1 MFSIVATETSVLT
14 FISIPGLA
22 YRDDWF
28 FLQLAIGYLI
38 GRILVAIFLLPQ
50 YFKGNIK
57 SIYEV
62 LGLRFSPF
70 IQKSASAIFLIT
82 RIFADGVRFLA
93 TAVIIEAVTGWP
105 IWFAV
110 LIIGIVTM
118 IYTLF
123 GGIRAVVWVDSL
135 QFLLYLF
142 GGIIILIFIYNSN
155 SFSSFESLIDS
166 GKLQIFRFST
176 KGITSDAWYFFSAL
190 IGGSLLSFSSHGVDY
205 MMVQRVLTCG
215 DINSARKAIIG
226 SGFFVFIQF
235 SIFLMVGSF
244 IWIYN
249 GGIVVEQD
257 RELSNFI
264 VNHLPVGVRG
274 ILLAGVLS
282 AAMSTLSSSINSLAS
297 STLHDWF
304 KGEIT
309 ITKSIIVSA
318 IWSFVLIFIA
328 LIFDE
333 GDTAIVILGLKIAS
347 FTYGGLLGLF
357 ILSFFKINFSN
368 IELLFGLLIGIAS
381 VFLFQYLGF
390 AWTWFIG
397 ISVIVNILSVLILNK
412 ITYIKYPFIIS
423 VSFFLLF
430 YFMFMDNKY
439 QSGLDVLSDHQFKDL
454 KDKNIGLVINHT
466 SVDSYGEHLI
476 DLAIKNNLKVEAIFT
491 PEHGLEGI
499 VEAGQNIPNDKN
511 NKLDIPI
518 YSLYG
523 KNRKPTSKML
533 NSIDVL
539 IFDIQDIGVRY
550 YTYIST
556 MALIMEAASEI
567 GIPLLILD
575 RLNPL
580 GDEVDGPLLNIEYS
594 SFVGMYPIPIRH
606 GMSIGELAKM
616 IKGEGWLDT
625 ENQLDLNIVEY
636 KGNPT
641 KQDAKNAFNI
651 NPSPN
656 MQNLK
661 TAWIYQGLCL
671 LEGTNISEGR
681 GTDTPFL
688 MFGAPWIDNKR
699 LIKDL
704 QEIKSNDDDFEIVE
718 FIPRSSPASKYPKYL
733 DNECYG
739 IRINNLEDPIKWILK
754 VLEVIKLNHPNEFK
768 FLDTNFIDKLYGS
781 NLLRKAIEDG
791 ISIDQLF
798 SNYFYD
804 KELFISKQ
812 KKYLIY

>member
-38 GRILVAIFLLPQ
+38 GRILVAMFLLPQ

-62 LGLRFSPF
+62 LGLRFSPL

-190 IGGSLLSFSSHGVDY
+190 IGGALLSFSSHGVDY

-215 DINSARKAIIG
+215 DLNSARKAIIG

-249 GGIVVEQD
+249 GGIAVEQD

-274 ILLAGVLS
+274 LLLAGVLS

-357 ILSFFKINFSN
+357 ILSFFKIKFSN

-397 ISVIVNILSVLILNK
+397 ISVIVNIISVLILNK

-423 VSFFLLF
+423 ASFFLLF

-439 QSGLDVLSDHQFKDL
+439 QSGLDVLSDRQFKDL

-491 PEHGLEGI
+491 PEHGLQGI

-636 KGNPT
+636 KGKPT
-641 KQDAKNAFNI
+641 KQDAKKAFNI

-699 LIKDL
+699 LFKDL

-718 FIPRSSPASKYPKYL
+718 FIPRSSPASKYPKYV

-739 IRINNLEDPIKWILK
+739 IRINNLKDPIKWILK
-754 VLEVIKLNHPNEFK
+754 VLEVIKLNHPSEFK

-781 NLLRKAIEDG
+781 NLLRKAIEEG

>member
-781 NLLRKAIEDG
+781 NLLRKAIEEG
-791 ISIDQLF
+791 RSIDQLF

>member
-190 IGGSLLSFSSHGVDY
+190 IGGALLSFSSHGVDY

-235 SIFLMVGSF
+235 SVFLMVGSF

-533 NSIDVL
+533 KSIDVL

-781 NLLRKAIEDG
+781 NLLRKAIEEG
-791 ISIDQLF
+791 RSIDQLF

>member
-155 SFSSFESLIDS
+155 SFTSFESLIDS

-190 IGGSLLSFSSHGVDY
+190 IGGALLSFCSHGVDY

-235 SIFLMVGSF
+235 SVFLMVGSF

-439 QSGLDVLSDHQFKDL
+439 QSGLDVLSGHQFKDL

-556 MALIMEAASEI
+556 MALIMEAASDI

-641 KQDAKNAFNI
+641 KQDAKNAFKI

-661 TAWIYQGLCL
+661 TAWIYQGICL

-718 FIPRSSPASKYPKYL
+718 FIPRSSPASKYPKYV

-739 IRINNLEDPIKWILK
+739 IRINNLKDPIKWILK

-781 NLLRKAIEDG
+781 NLLRKAIEEG

>member
-28 FLQLAIGYLI
+28 FLQLALGYII

-50 YFKGNIK
+50 YFKGNIN

-62 LGLRFSPF
+62 LGSKFSPF
-70 IQKSASAIFLIT
+70 IQKCASAIFLIT

-110 LIIGIVTM
+110 LIIGVVTM

-123 GGIRAVVWVDSL
+123 GGIRAVVWVDSF

-155 SFSSFESLIDS
+155 SFTSFDNIIDS

-176 KGITSDAWYFFSAL
+176 KGITSDSWYFFSAL
-190 IGGSLLSFSSHGVDY
+190 IGGALLSFSSHGVDY

-215 DINSARKAIIG
+215 DLNSARKAIIG
-226 SGFFVFIQF
+226 SGFFVFVQF

-249 GGIVVEQD
+249 DGRDVERD

-274 ILLAGVLS
+274 VLLAGVLS

-304 KGEIT
+304 KSKIT
-309 ITKSIIVSA
+309 INKSIVVSA
-318 IWSFVLIFIA
+318 IWSLVLIFIA

-357 ILSFFKINFSN
+357 ILSFFKIKFSN
-368 IELLFGLLIGIAS
+368 IELLFGLLTGIGS

-397 ISVIVNILSVLILNK
+397 ISVIVNIISVLILNK
-412 ITYIKYPFIIS
+412 INKIKFWFIIS
-423 VSFFLLF
+423 GSFFLLF
-430 YFMFMDNKY
+430 YFILMDNKY
-439 QSGLDVLSDHQFKDL
+439 LSGLDVLSERQFKDL
-454 KDKNIGLVINHT
+454 KGKNIGLVINHT
-466 SVDSYGEHLI
+466 SVNNYGEHLI
-476 DLAIKNNLKVEAIFT
+476 DLSIKNNVKVKVIFT
-491 PEHGLEGI
+491 PEHGLSGI
-499 VEAGQNIPNDKN
+499 IEAGQKVPNDKKN
-511 NKLDIPI
+511 DLEIPV

-523 KNRKPTSKML
+523 KNKKPTVEML
-533 NSIDVL
+533 DGIDFL

-556 MALIMEAASEI
+556 MTFVMEAAAERGVS
-567 GIPLLILD
+567 LLVLD
-575 RLNPL
+575 RVNPL
-580 GDEVDGPLLNIEYS
+580 GNDVDGPLLNIKYS
-594 SFVGMYPIPIRH
+594 SFVGMHPIPIRH
-606 GMSIGELAKM
+606 GMSVGELAKM
-616 IKGEGWLDT
+616 IKGEGWIDNL
-625 ENQLDLNIVEY
+625 NKLDLKIITY
-636 KGNPT
+636 KGKPT
-641 KQDAKNAFNI
+641 KNDSRQAFNI
-651 NPSPN
+651 KPSPN
-656 MQNLK
+656 MPNLN

-681 GTDTPFL
+681 GTDSPFL
-688 MFGAPWIDNKR
+688 IFGAPWIDNKL
-699 LIKDL
+699 LIENL
-704 QEIKSNDDDFEIVE
+704 EEVKSKGDDFEIVE
-718 FIPRSSPASKYPKYL
+718 FIPKSIPASKYPKYV
-733 DNECYG
+733 NEKCYG
-739 IRINNLEDPIKWILK
+739 IRINKLNDPIKWIIK
-754 VLEVIKLNHPNEFK
+754 AIEIIKLNHSKEFK
-768 FLDTNFIDKLYGS
+768 FLETNFIDKLYGS
-781 NLLRKAIEDG
+781 NLLRNSIEEG
-791 ISIDQLF
+791 RSVDQLF
-798 SNYFYD
+798 LNYLNDRKAF
-804 KELFISKQ
+804 LFKR

>member
-155 SFSSFESLIDS
+155 SFTSFESLIDS

-190 IGGSLLSFSSHGVDY
+190 IGGALLSFCSHGVDY

-641 KQDAKNAFNI
+641 KQDAKNAFKI

-661 TAWIYQGLCL
+661 TAWIYQGICL

-718 FIPRSSPASKYPKYL
+718 FIPRSSPASKYPKYV

-739 IRINNLEDPIKWILK
+739 IRINNLKDPIKWILK

-781 NLLRKAIEDG
+781 NLLRKAIEEG